1 MENTYELIECPE
13 IFFEDLKA
21 ALKKFNKKNYE
32 EQYEFLKEKYKT
44 VLDRIEAGYLQE
56 ADGRTWLITVS
67 ENVIRA
73 AEKTVRS
80 KKWKYQ
86 QRTLQYDCNLF
97 LVTYLLPLIQGYKGS
112 MAEPFAEILAEK
124 WNQRFGTQMKAGTYE
139 QIQAGFTNTILG
151 IKIGK

>member
-1 MENTYELIECPE
+1 MENTYEIMRCPE
-13 IFFEDLKA
+13 IFFEDFKE
-21 ALKKFNKKNYE
+21 ALKNFNKKKYE

-44 VLDRIEAGYLQE
+44 VLNSIEAGYLQE
-56 ADGRTWLITVS
+56 TDGRKWLFTVS
-67 ENVIRA
+67 EKVVEA

-86 QRTLQYDCNLF
+86 QKTVQYDCNLF
-97 LVTYLLPLIQGYKGS
+97 LVTYLLPLIQGYEGS
-112 MAEPFAEILAEK
+112 MAEPFAEILAEN
-124 WNQRFGTQMKAGTYE
+124 WNQKFGTQMKAGTYE